1 MKLSE
6 LKPPAG
12 AKHARKRRGRGTG
25 SGHGKTA
32 GRGTKGQGARAGS
45 GIPMGYEGGQTPLK
59 RRVPKRGFVNIF
71 KKHYH
76 LVKLKD
82 LEKFARGTVVGL
94 EEFRRAGLIKRR
106 SDRIKILGN
115 GELKGAFTVKAHKF
129 TRSAR
134 ERIEAAGGKAEV
146 I

>member
-1 MKLSE
+1 M
-6 LKPPAG
+6 
-12 AKHARKRRGRGTG
+12 
-25 SGHGKTA
+25 
-32 GRGTKGQGARAGS
+32 
-45 GIPMGYEGGQTPLK
+45 K

-71 KKHYH
+71 KKRYH

-82 LEKFARGTVVGL
+82 LERFVRDGVVGM
-94 EEFRRAGLIKRR
+94 EEFRKAGLIKKR
-106 SDRIKILGN
+106 SDRVKILGN
-115 GELKGAFTVKAHKF
+115 GELKEPFTVKAHKF

>member
-1 MKLSE
+1 M
-6 LKPPAG
+6 
-12 AKHARKRRGRGTG
+12 
-25 SGHGKTA
+25 
-32 GRGTKGQGARAGS
+32 
-45 GIPMGYEGGQTPLK
+45 K

-71 KKHYH
+71 KTRYH

-82 LEKFARGTVVGL
+82 LERFVRDGVVGM
-94 EEFRRAGLIKRR
+94 EEFRKAGLIRKR
-106 SDRIKILGN
+106 SDRVKILGN
-115 GELKGAFTVKAHKF
+115 AELKEPFKVKAHKF